1 MNQEKTT
8 LSATLNSWQDA
19 VSADPDGIPNADD
32 ELPLRSELFSAAQ
45 MAAHGKHLAARHRL
59 STRGGPDR
67 LLDRLAD
74 NDDVIAATCAELTAA
89 IKAGRQVTPASE
101 WLLDNF
107 YLIEEHIRTAR
118 RHLPKNYS
126 KELPR
131 LADQDAEGNPRVY
144 QIALEIISHGDGRV
158 DPESLARFV
167 DSYQEIA
174 PLKLGELW
182 AIPIM
187 LRIALIENLRRVAAR
202 VYDNRQQR
210 DRANTW
216 ADQMGETAEKNP
228 SDLILLVA
236 DMARSPQPMSSG
248 FVAELARRLQGQS
261 SALTLALQWVTTR
274 LADDGLTIEQQI
286 QAEIGQQ
293 AADQVSISNSIG
305 SLRFLGTMDWREF
318 VETMS
323 AVEQTLRCDPGDT
336 YGKMDFATRD
346 NYRHV
351 VEQLAK
357 RCDFT
362 EVQVAEQALALAQA
376 NREPARGGLDLRTRH
391 IGYYLVGTGLPALE
405 DKLAVRKAFGSKL
418 RNVGRT
424 APLTAYLG
432 GIAAFTA
439 LFTASVVV
447 HAWHNGLEGGL
458 LVLLGLMAAIG
469 SSQLALA
476 LVNFMATQLAVPHP
490 LPRMDF
496 KEGIPDDARTMV
508 VVPSMLFTNDN
519 VATLCEALEVRYLA
533 NRDPA
538 LRFCLL
544 TDFAD
549 APNETMP
556 EDAELLALARAAIA
570 QLNAKYRDTAGPGPV
585 VVPLPDAD
593 DADDGMADAVA
604 PVAPFLLLH
613 RPRVWSDSEGA
624 WIGVERKRGKLADL
638 NAFLRGGARD
648 KFLVVEGDVHGLQ
661 AIRYVITL
669 DTDTLLPRDSARQF
683 VATMAH
689 PLNHPQLDPAGRRV
703 VEGYG
708 ILQPRVSASLPSET
722 ASRYE
727 RLCGGEPGIDPYT
740 RTVSDVYQDVFYEG
754 SFVGKG
760 IYDVDTFERL
770 LGSRLP
776 DNQVL
781 SHDLLEGCYL
791 RAGLLSDAQLY
802 ETYPSRYSDDVSRR
816 HRWIRGDWQLA
827 GWLRTRVPTQDGKR
841 EPNPLSSLSRW
852 KLFDNLRRSVVA
864 PVLTAL
870 LLLCW
875 ARLPT
880 PWFWSAA
887 VLSVIFLPTF
897 VSALV
902 GLIEKPHDVRW
913 RQHMAGGLSSLKI
926 MFGHAVLQAAFLPY
940 EAWFSFDAIVRT
952 GWRMLVSR
960 RHLLEWRPSSLARS
974 STDMETNWQRMWF
987 SPVLAVG
994 AAVMLSFA
1002 NPGALFAAAP
1012 LLLLWFMAPVI
1023 AWWIS
1028 LPMEPLGAELSDT
1041 DSLFLHTLA
1050 RKTWR
1055 FFEDFVV
1062 AGDNWLPPDNM
1073 QEHPVLVVAHR
1084 TSPTNMGMS
1093 LLANLTAWDFGFAS
1107 LGQVLARTAATFD
1120 TMDRMERHHGHF
1132 YNWYDTVSLAPLLP
1146 MYVSAVDSGNF
1157 AGHLLTLAPGL
1168 SALADQP
1175 IAGPRTLDGIGVTL
1189 QVVADYAGDAT
1200 AADAAAGAAA
1210 ADAGAVSAVAVV
1222 AAIAAM
1228 RSHLAEARRE
1238 AHTLPG
1244 LAHALSVLCFD
1255 ADAILA
1261 AAAEPQ
1267 LRGWAEKLVFQCHDA
1282 RDELFELA
1290 PWMKAVQE
1298 YVVDSSLTRIPTLRE
1313 LAGFTLAASA
1323 SSDLA
1328 PSERARQHTLMQLV
1342 GEGSAE
1348 ARRRLERIADLAAR
1362 ARQFADMD
1370 FSFLYNTTTNLL
1382 AIGYNVS
1389 DRRLDASCYDLLAS
1403 EIRLASFVGI
1413 AQGQFPQ
1420 EHWFALGRQL
1430 CVVGGQQLLLSW
1442 SGSMFEYLMP
1452 LLVMPT
1458 YRDTLLDQTYHAII
1472 KAQIDYSRQRG
1483 VPWGISESGYNTV
1496 DANLNYQYRA
1506 FGVPGTGMKRGLA
1519 DDLVIA
1525 PYATMLGLMV
1535 DPGAACENLNRMAAL
1550 GFMGK
1555 YGFYEAIDYTASRL
1569 PRGQDFAVIRSFM
1582 AHHQGMG
1589 FLALS
1594 YLLHDRPMQR
1604 RFESDPLFQATMLV
1618 LQERVPKAGAF
1629 QSHTAD
1635 LAAMRAPQAPA
1646 SMPMRVIGTASTAQ
1660 PEVQLLSNGR
1670 YHVMVTAAGGSYSRW
1685 KDLAVTRWREDATA
1699 DNWGNFC
1706 YVRDV
1711 DSGAFWSTT
1720 FQPTLAVPA
1729 KYEVIFSEGRAEFR
1743 RHDRG
1748 IDLYTEIVVSPE
1760 DDIELRRTRITNQSQ
1775 VARTI
1780 EFTSYAEVVM
1790 APSAADAAHPAFSKL
1805 FVQTEILRA
1814 ENAILC
1820 TRRPRTKDEQM
1831 PWLLNLMT
1839 VHDGA
1844 HDGLPSD
1851 VSFETSRAD
1860 FIGRANSTVAPRA
1873 LLEPAAL
1880 AGGEGSVLDPI
1891 VAIRYKLTLQPDQVV
1906 TLDVVTGMTDTREAA
1921 LHLIDKY
1928 QDRHL
1933 ADRVF
1938 ELAWT
1943 HSQVV
1948 LRQLN
1953 ATEADAQLYSRLA
1966 SSIIYPNAALR
1977 ADAAILIRNQRGQSG
1992 LWAYAIS
1999 GDLPIVLMQIK
2010 DPENIDLARQ
2020 MVQAHAYWRLK
2031 GLVVDLVIWYEDT
2044 SGYRQALHEQIMGLI
2059 ASSIDAQSIDRP
2071 GGIFVRLL
2079 DQISPEDRVLMQSV
2093 ARAILSDARG
2103 SLADQIKRAM
2113 PLSPKLPMGV
2123 FEPRSE
2129 PYAPV
2134 VLSAST
2140 PAAVAA
2146 NVPALILDNGTGGFS
2161 ADGREYVIRTDGAN
2175 RTPAPWVNVL
2185 ANPSFGSVVSESG
2198 QAYTWSENAHEF
2210 RLTPWDN
2217 DPVSDRGGEAFY
2229 VRDEA
2234 TGKFWSPTALPVRA
2248 NGQYTTR
2255 HGFGYSVFEHAEEAI
2270 HSELTT
2276 FVALD
2281 APIKYSVIK
2290 LRNDSSVPRKLSV
2303 TGYVEWVL
2311 GDLRSKSSMHVI
2323 TELDAQSG
2331 ALFARNAYNT
2341 EFAGRVGFF
2350 QVEAQNK
2357 TYTSD
2362 RHEFVGRNR
2371 NLAHPAAMNRARLSG
2386 KVGAGLDPCAAIQV
2400 VIELQPGQER
2410 QLVFMLGV
2418 GGRRNADAS
2427 GMVQRYKGGEAA
2439 QAAFDMVRDHWDA
2452 TLGAV
2457 RIETPDPSLDVL
2469 ANGWLMYQTIACRMW
2484 ARSGYYQS
2492 GGAFG
2497 FRDQL
2502 QDAMAMIHTQPQIL
2516 REHLLLCA
2524 AHQFVEGDVQH
2535 WWHPPSDRGVRTHCS
2550 DDYLW
2555 LPLATHRYVMG
2566 TGDASVLA
2574 EQAPFLE
2581 GRMLTQEEESYYDM
2595 PGHSRQSADL
2605 YEHCVRAIRRGLRF
2619 GQHGLPLIGTCDW
2632 NDGMDRVGNEGRGES
2647 VWLAWFLY
2655 DVLTKFAEVAE
2666 LHHDPEFAVIC
2677 RDEAKRL
2684 AANVEAKAW
2693 DGKWYRRAYFDDG
2706 TPLGSSTND
2715 ECQIDSISQSWG
2727 VLSGAAD
2734 PARTASAMAAVDAR
2748 LVRRDFGLVQLLD
2761 PPFDKGVLNP
2771 GYIRGYVPGV
2781 RENGGQYTHAAIWTA
2796 MAFAKMGDSEKA
2808 WELLRMIN
2816 PVNHSATPGASAL
2829 YKVEPYV
2836 VAADVYAVSPHI
2848 GRGGWSWYTGSSGWM
2863 YRLIVESLLGLR
2875 LEADTLHIEP
2885 CIPADWA
2892 EFKLQYRY
2900 RDTVYHITVALVEHA
2915 GRPNRIILDGCELQN
2930 GAIPLRDDQQ
2940 PHSVMVQI
2948 PRPVKLEVK

>member
-1 MNQEKTT
+1 LNQEKTILSDT
-8 LSATLNSWQDA
+8 LSSWQTA
-19 VSADPDGIPNADD
+19 IRNNLNGAPVSDD

-45 MAAHGKHLAARHRL
+45 MAGHGKHLAARHEL
-59 STRGGPDR
+59 SKRGGPDR
-67 LLDRLAD
+67 LLARLTENAE
-74 NDDVIAATCAELTAA
+74 VIAGTCAELTAA

-101 WLLDNF
+101 WMLDNF
-107 YLIEEHIRTAR
+107 YLIEEQIRTAR
-118 RHLPKNYS
+118 RHLPKDYS

-131 LADQDAEGNPRVY
+131 LANEEAEGNPRVY

-158 DPESLARFV
+158 DPESLSRFV
-167 DSYQEIA
+167 DAYQDIA

-187 LRIALIENLRRVAAR
+187 LRLALIENLRRVAAR
-202 VYDNRQQR
+202 VYENRMQR

-216 ADQMGETAEKNP
+216 ADQMSETAEKNP

-236 DMARSPQPMSSG
+236 DMARSRQSMNSG

-274 LADDGLTIEQQI
+274 LADVGLTIEQQI
-286 QAEIGQQ
+286 QAEIQQQ
-293 AADQVSISNSIG
+293 AADQVTISNSIG
-305 SLRFLGTMDWREF
+305 SLRFLATMDWREF

-323 AVEQTLRCDPGDT
+323 AVEQVLRNDPADT

-346 NYRHV
+346 NYRHII
-351 VEQLAK
+351 EQLA
-357 RCDFT
+357 RRSDYT

-376 NREPARGGLDLRTRH
+376 NREPARGGLDMRTRH
-391 IGYYLVGTGLPALE
+391 IGYYLVGSGLPALE
-405 DKLAVRKAFGSKL
+405 KQVAVRYPAGSWL
-418 RNVGRT
+418 RKIGRA
-424 APLTAYLG
+424 APLASYLG
-432 GIAAFTA
+432 AIAAFTA
-439 LFTASVVV
+439 LFTASVVL
-447 HAWHNGLEGGL
+447 HAWQGGLEGAL
-458 LVLLGLMAAIG
+458 LVLLGVMAAIG
-469 SSQLALA
+469 ASQLALA
-476 LVNFMATQLAVPHP
+476 LVNFMATQLTTPHP

-508 VVPSMLFTNDN
+508 VVPSMLFTRDN
-519 VATLCEALEVRYLA
+519 VASLCEALEVRYLA

-549 APNETMP
+549 APSETMP
-556 EDAELLALARAAIA
+556 EDADLLALACAAIR
-570 QLNAKYRDTAGPGPV
+570 QLNDKYHDPAGPGPV
-585 VVPLPDAD
+585 GAPMLDGEPDIE
-593 DADDGMADAVA
+593 A
-604 PVAPFLLLH
+604 PVEPFLLLH
-613 RPRVWSDSEGA
+613 RPRVWSAGEHA
-624 WIGVERKRGKLADL
+624 WIGHERKRGKLADL

-648 KFLVVEGDVHGLQ
+648 KFSVVEGRLEGLMN
-661 AIRYVITL
+661 IRYVITL
-669 DTDTLLPRDSARQF
+669 DTDTQLPRDAARQF

-689 PLNHPQLDPAGRRV
+689 PLNQPQLDAAGRRV
-703 VEGYG
+703 IEGYG
-708 ILQPRVSASLPSET
+708 ILQPRVSASLPSEN

-770 LGSRLP
+770 LGERLP

-827 GWLRTRVPTQDGKR
+827 GWLRPRVPAAGGKR
-841 EPNPLSSLSRW
+841 EANPLSALSLW

-875 ARLPT
+875 ARLPS

-887 VLSVIFLPTF
+887 ILSVIFLPTF

-902 GLIEKPHDVRW
+902 GLIEKPHDMGW
-913 RQHMAGGLSSLKI
+913 RQHMASGLPSLKI

-940 EAWFSFDAIVRT
+940 EAWFSLDAIVRT
-952 GWRMLVSR
+952 GWRMLVTR
-960 RHLLEWRPSSLARS
+960 RDLLEWRPSSLARS
-974 STDMETNWQRMWF
+974 STDMETNWRRMWF
-987 SPVLAVG
+987 SPTLAVG
-994 AAVMLSFA
+994 AALMLSYV

-1012 LLLLWFMAPVI
+1012 VLLLWFMAPLI

-1028 LPMEPLGAELSDT
+1028 LPMAREGAELSDT
-1041 DSLFLHTLA
+1041 QSLFLHSLA
-1050 RKTWR
+1050 RKTWA
-1055 FFEDFVV
+1055 FFEDFVG
-1062 AGDNWLPPDNM
+1062 ARDNWLPPDNM
-1073 QEHPVLVVAHR
+1073 QEHPVAVVAHR

-1107 LGQVLARTAATFD
+1107 LGQVLARTGATFA

-1132 YNWYDTVSLAPLLP
+1132 YNWYDTISLVPLQP
-1146 MYVSAVDSGNF
+1146 MYVSSVDSGNL

-1168 SALADQP
+1168 SALADRP
-1175 IAGPRTLDGIGVTL
+1175 IASLRTLEGIGVTL
-1189 QVVADYAGDAT
+1189 QVVAEHAVDVAPAVGDA
-1200 AADAAAGAAA
+1200 
-1210 ADAGAVSAVAVV
+1210 
-1222 AAIAAM
+1222 IKAM
-1228 RSHLAEARRE
+1228 RHALAEGLRE

-1244 LAHALSVLCFD
+1244 LAHALGALRAG
-1255 ADAILA
+1255 ADAVLA
-1261 AAAEPQ
+1261 ALGPAAEPQ
-1267 LRGWAEKLVFQCHDA
+1267 LLGWADKLAAHSRAA
-1282 RDELFELA
+1282 RDELLELA
-1290 PWMKAVQE
+1290 PWMKAAQQ
-1298 YVVDSSLTRIPTLRE
+1298 YVVDASLTRIPTLRE
-1313 LAGFTLAASA
+1313 LAGFGLTASPGSA
-1323 SSDLA
+1323 LA
-1328 PSERARQHTLMQLV
+1328 PDERSRQHALAQLV
-1342 GEGSAE
+1342 GEGA
-1348 ARRRLERIADLAAR
+1348 AAAQRKLGQIADLAAR

-1370 FSFLYNTTTNLL
+1370 FSFLYNGTTNLL

-1403 EIRLASFVGI
+1403 EVRLASFVGI

-1430 CVVGGQQLLLSW
+1430 CVVGGEQLLLSW

-1458 YRDTLLDQTYHAII
+1458 YQNTLLDQTYRAII

-1535 DPGAACENLNRMAAL
+1535 DAGAACDNLQRMHGM

-1555 YGFYEAIDYTASRL
+1555 YGFYEAIDYTAARL
-1569 PRGQDFAVIRSFM
+1569 PRGQDFSVVRSFM

-1589 FLALS
+1589 FLSLS

-1629 QSHTAD
+1629 HSHTAD
-1635 LAAMRAPQAPA
+1635 MAAMRAPVSETA
-1646 SMPMRVIGTASTAQ
+1646 MPMRIISTASSAQ

-1670 YHVMVTAAGGSYSRW
+1670 YHVMITSAGGSYSRW

-1720 FQPTLAVPA
+1720 FQPTLVEPK

-1743 RHDRG
+1743 RSDRG
-1748 IDLYTEIVVSPE
+1748 LDLYTEIVVSPE
-1760 DDIELRRTRITNQSQ
+1760 DDIEMRRTRITNKSS

-1790 APSAADAAHPAFSKL
+1790 APAAADAAHPAFSKL
-1805 FVQTEILRA
+1805 FVQTEILRN

-1820 TRRPRTKDEQM
+1820 NRRPRAKDEHT

-1839 VHDGA
+1839 VHDGVLLDA
-1844 HDGLPSD
+1844 
-1851 VSFETSRAD
+1851 SFETSRAD

-1873 LLEPAAL
+1873 LLEAEPL
-1880 AGGEGSVLDPI
+1880 HGGEGSVLDPI
-1891 VAIRYKLTLQPDQVV
+1891 VAIRYRLTLEPDQVV
-1906 TLDVVTGMTDTREAA
+1906 VLDVVTGMTETREAA

-1953 ATEADAQLYSRLA
+1953 ATESDAQLYGRLA

-1977 ADAAILIRNQRGQSG
+1977 ADAAILIRNHRGQSG

-2010 DPENIDLARQ
+2010 DPSNIELARQ

-2031 GLVVDLVIWYEDT
+2031 GLVVDLIIWYEDT

-2059 ASSIDAQSIDRP
+2059 ASGIDAQAIDRP

-2093 ARAILSDARG
+2093 ARAIVSDARG
-2103 SLADQIKRAM
+2103 SLADQIKRAA
-2113 PLSPKLPMGV
+2113 PLLPKLPLGV
-2123 FEPRSE
+2123 FEPRAE
-2129 PYAPV
+2129 PYTLIGAAAA
-2134 VLSAST
+2134 SA
-2140 PAAVAA
+2140 
-2146 NVPALILDNGTGGFS
+2146 PALILDNGIGGFT
-2161 ADGREYVIRTDGAN
+2161 ADGREYVIRTDAGS

-2210 RLTPWDN
+2210 RLTPWHN
-2217 DPVSDRGGEAFY
+2217 DPVSDAGGEAFY
-2229 VRDEA
+2229 IRDET
-2234 TGKFWSPTALPVRA
+2234 TGRFWSPTALPVHT
-2248 NGQYTTR
+2248 NGAYTTR
-2255 HGFGYSVFEHAEEAI
+2255 HGFGYSVFEHVEEAI
-2270 HSELTT
+2270 RSELTT

-2290 LRNDSSVPRKLSV
+2290 LRNDSSIPRKLSV

-2311 GDLRSKSSMHVI
+2311 GDLRSKSSMHVV
-2323 TELDAQSG
+2323 TEHDPLSG

-2357 TYTSD
+2357 TVTAD
-2362 RHEFVGRNR
+2362 RNEFVGRNR
-2371 NLAHPAAMNRARLSG
+2371 NLANPAAMSRARLSG
-2386 KVGAGLDPCAAIQV
+2386 KIGAGLDPCAAIQV
-2400 VIELQPGQER
+2400 VIELQPGQQRE
-2410 QLVFMLGV
+2410 LVFMLGV

-2427 GMVQRYKGGEAA
+2427 GMVQRYNGSTAA
-2439 QAAFDMVRDHWDA
+2439 AAAFDMVRQHWDA

-2457 RIETPDPSLDVL
+2457 RIETPDPTLDVI

-2555 LPLATHRYVMG
+2555 LPLATHRYVIG
-2566 TGDASVLA
+2566 TGDTSVLN
-2574 EQAPFLE
+2574 EPAPFLE

-2595 PGHSRQSADL
+2595 PGHSHQNADL
-2605 YEHCVRAIRRGLRF
+2605 YEHCVRAIKRGLRF
-2619 GQHGLPLIGTCDW
+2619 GVHGLPLIGTCDW
-2632 NDGMDRVGNEGRGES
+2632 NDGMDRVGNEGKGES
-2647 VWLAWFLY
+2647 VWLAWFLF
-2655 DVLTKFAEVAE
+2655 DVLTKFAEVAV
-2666 LHHDPEFAVIC
+2666 LHDDHAFADSC
-2677 RDEAKRL
+2677 RNEAKRL
-2684 AANVEAKAW
+2684 AHNVEANAW

-2734 PARTASAMAAVDAR
+2734 PVRTASAMHEVDQR

-2796 MAFAKMGDSEKA
+2796 MAFARMGDSEKA

-2816 PVNHSATPGASAL
+2816 PVHHSASPEGSAL

-2863 YRLIVESLLGLR
+2863 YRLIVESLLGLG
-2875 LEADTLHIEP
+2875 LAGNQLTIAPHL
-2885 CIPADWA
+2885 PAEWNS
-2892 EFKLQYRY
+2892 FKLHYRY
-2900 RDTVYHITVALVEHA
+2900 RSASYAITVTVGETAALT
-2915 GRPNRIILDGCELQN
+2915 L
-2930 GAIPLRDDQQ
+2930 DDQALGGNTITLVDDGRA
-2940 PHSVMVQI
+2940 HVVALRVT
-2948 PRPVKLEVK
+2948 RPLLVALAD

>member
-1 MNQEKTT
+1 LNQENTILSDT
-8 LSATLNSWQDA
+8 LYSWQ
-19 VSADPDGIPNADD
+19 NAIRNNLEGSPIQED

-45 MAAHGKHLAARHRL
+45 MAAHGKHLAARHQL
-59 STRGGPDR
+59 SKRGGPDR
-67 LLDRLAD
+67 LLARLAE
-74 NDDVIAATCAELTAA
+74 NADVISGTCAELTAA
-89 IKAGRQVTPASE
+89 IKAGRQITPASE

-107 YLIEEHIRTAR
+107 YLIEEQIRTAR
-118 RHLPKNYS
+118 RHLPKDYS

-131 LADQDAEGNPRVY
+131 LANEGAEGNPRVY

-158 DPESLARFV
+158 DPESLSLCV
-167 DSYQEIA
+167 DAYQEVA

-202 VYDNRQQR
+202 VYENRTQR
-210 DRANTW
+210 DRANNW
-216 ADQMGETAEKNP
+216 ADQMSETAEKNP

-236 DMARSPQPMSSG
+236 DMARSRQPMSSG

-274 LADDGLTIEQQI
+274 LADVGLTIEQQI
-286 QAEIGQQ
+286 QAEIQQQ
-293 AADQVSISNSIG
+293 AADQVTISNSIG

-323 AVEQTLRCDPGDT
+323 AVEQTLRSDPADT

-346 NYRHV
+346 NYRHII
-351 VEQLAK
+351 EQLAK
-357 RCDFT
+357 RCGYT
-362 EVQVAEQALALAQA
+362 EVQVAEHALALAQA
-376 NREPARGGLDLRTRH
+376 NREPAKGGLDLRTRH
-391 IGYYLVGTGLPALE
+391 IGYYLVGSGLPALE
-405 DKLAVRKAFGSKL
+405 QRLAVRYPAGAAL
-418 RNVGRT
+418 RSMARG
-424 APLTAYLG
+424 APLATYLG
-432 GIAAFTA
+432 AIVLFTA
-439 LFTASVVV
+439 LFTGSVVL
-447 HAWHNGLEGGL
+447 HAWQGGLEGLL
-458 LVLLGLMAAIG
+458 LVLLGVLAAIG
-469 SSQLALA
+469 SSQLSLA
-476 LVNFMATQLAVPHP
+476 LVNFMATQLTRPHP

-496 KEGIPDDARTMV
+496 KEGIPVDARSMV
-508 VVPSMLFTNDN
+508 VVPSLLYSPDN
-519 VATLCEALEVRYLA
+519 VVSLCEALEVRYLA
-533 NRDPA
+533 NRDPG

-549 APNETMP
+549 APSAVMP
-556 EDAELLALARAAIA
+556 EDAELVALARASIL
-570 QLNAKYRDTAGPGPV
+570 QLNAKYRAEPAAGPLG
-585 VVPLPDAD
+585 VPML
-593 DADDGMADAVA
+593 DGESGANA
-604 PVAPFLLLH
+604 PVEPFLLLH
-613 RPRVWSDSEGA
+613 RPRLWSESERA
-624 WIGVERKRGKLADL
+624 WIGVERKRGKLSDL
-638 NAFLRGGARD
+638 NAFLRGSARD
-648 KFLVVEGDVHGLQ
+648 KFSVVVGDTRGLQ
-661 AIRYVITL
+661 DIRYVITL
-669 DTDTLLPRDSARQF
+669 DTDTQLPRDSARQF
-683 VATMAH
+683 IATMAH
-689 PLNHPQLDPAGRRV
+689 PLNQPQLDPAGRRV

-708 ILQPRVSASLPSET
+708 ILQPRVTAALPSEN

-727 RLCGGEPGIDPYT
+727 HLCGGEPGIDPYT
-740 RTVSDVYQDVFYEG
+740 RTVSDVYQDVFFEG
-754 SFVGKG
+754 SFIGKG

-770 LGSRLP
+770 LGNRLP
-776 DNQVL
+776 DNQIL

-802 ETYPSRYSDDVSRR
+802 ETYPARYSDDVSRR

-827 GWLRTRVPTQDGKR
+827 GWLLPSVPAGGGKR
-841 EPNPLSSLSRW
+841 EPNPLSALSRW

-875 ARLPT
+875 ALLPS
-880 PWFWSAA
+880 PWFWNAA
-887 VLSVIFLPTF
+887 VLAVIFMPTF
-897 VSALV
+897 VSALFS
-902 GLIEKPHDVRW
+902 LIEKPHDMRW
-913 RQHMAGGLSSLKI
+913 RQHLAGGFNSLKV
-926 MFGHAVLQAAFLPY
+926 MFGHAALQMVFLPY
-940 EAWFSFDAIVRT
+940 EAWFSLGAIVRT

-960 RHLLEWRPSSLARS
+960 RNLLEWRPSSLARS
-974 STDMETNWQRMWF
+974 SANMETNWRRMWF
-987 SPVLAVG
+987 SPALAVG
-994 AAVMLSFA
+994 AALMLSFV

-1012 LLLLWFMAPVI
+1012 LLLLWFMAPVV

-1028 LPMEPLGAELSDT
+1028 LPVARAVAQLNAAQT
-1041 DSLFLHTLA
+1041 IFLQTLA
-1050 RKTWR
+1050 RKTWS
-1055 FFEDFVV
+1055 FFEDFVG
-1062 AGDNWLPPDNM
+1062 AEDNWLPPDNM
-1073 QEHPVLVVAHR
+1073 QEHPAWIVAHR

-1093 LLANLTAWDFGFAS
+1093 LLANLSAWDFGFVT
-1107 LGQVLARTAATFD
+1107 LDQVLARTGATFA
-1120 TMDRMERHHGHF
+1120 TMERMERYHGHF
-1132 YNWYDTVSLAPLLP
+1132 YNWYDTTTLIPLQP
-1146 MYVSAVDSGNF
+1146 MYVSSVDSGNL

-1168 SALADQP
+1168 AALADQP
-1175 IAGPRTLDGIGVTL
+1175 IASAQTLYGISITL
-1189 QVVADYAGDAT
+1189 EVLSECAGDT
-1200 AADAAAGAAA
+1200 GGD
-1210 ADAGAVSAVAVV
+1210 VQE
-1222 AAIAAM
+1222 AIAAM
-1228 RSHLAEARRE
+1228 QNLLAERMRE
-1238 AHTLPG
+1238 ARTLPG
-1244 LAHALSVLCFD
+1244 LTDALAQLCKAGD
-1255 ADAILA
+1255 ALLA
-1261 AAAEPQ
+1261 AMAPAGEPHLQ
-1267 LRGWAEKLVFQCHDA
+1267 DWAEKLAEQCHSA
-1282 RDELFELA
+1282 HGELLELA
-1290 PWMKAVQE
+1290 PWMKAAQE

-1313 LAGFTLAASA
+1313 LAGFGLTGSP

-1328 PSERARQHTLMQLV
+1328 PSERARQHALTLLV
-1342 GEGSAE
+1342 AEGSA
-1348 ARRRLERIADLAAR
+1348 AAQRRLDQIADLAAQ

-1370 FSFLYNTTTNLL
+1370 FSFLYNCTTNLL

-1389 DRRLDASCYDLLAS
+1389 ERRLDVSCYDLLAS
-1403 EIRLASFVGI
+1403 EVRLCSFVGI

-1430 CVVGGQQLLLSW
+1430 CIVGGEQLLLSW

-1458 YRDTLLDQTYHAII
+1458 YQDTLLDQTYRAII
-1472 KAQIDYSRQRG
+1472 SAQIDYSRQRG
-1483 VPWGISESGYNTV
+1483 VPWGISESGYNAV

-1519 DDLVIA
+1519 DDLVVA

-1535 DPGAACENLNRMAAL
+1535 DAEASCENLQRMHAM

-1555 YGFYEAIDYTASRL
+1555 YGFYEAIDYTVSRL

-1589 FLALS
+1589 FLSLS
-1594 YLLHDRPMQR
+1594 YLLHNRPMQR

-1629 QSHTAD
+1629 HSHTAD
-1635 LAAMRAPQAPA
+1635 LAAMRAPATEV
-1646 SMPMRVIGTASTAQ
+1646 SMPMRIIAQASTAQ

-1670 YHVMVTAAGGSYSRW
+1670 YHVMITSAGGSYSRW
-1685 KDLAVTRWREDATA
+1685 RDLSVTRWREDATA

-1711 DSGAFWSTT
+1711 DSGQFWSTT
-1720 FQPTLAVPA
+1720 FQPTLVEAK

-1743 RHDRG
+1743 RHDKG
-1748 IDLYTEIVVSPE
+1748 LDLYTEIVVSPE
-1760 DDIELRRTRITNQSQ
+1760 DDIELRRTRITNKSS
-1775 VARTI
+1775 VRRTI

-1790 APSAADAAHPAFSKL
+1790 APAAADAAHPAFSKL
-1805 FVQTEILRA
+1805 FVQTEILRN

-1820 TRRPRTKDEQM
+1820 TRRPRTKDEHM

-1839 VHDGA
+1839 VHDGVLLDA
-1844 HDGLPSD
+1844 
-1851 VSFETSRAD
+1851 SFETSRSE

-1873 LLEPAAL
+1873 LLEPEPL
-1880 AGGEGSVLDPI
+1880 HGGEGSVLDPI
-1891 VAIRYKLTLQPDQVV
+1891 VAIRYKVTLEPDQVI
-1906 TLDVVTGMTDTREAA
+1906 TLDVVTGMTETREAA

-1953 ATEADAQLYSRLA
+1953 ASESDAQLYSRLA

-1977 ADAAILIRNQRGQSG
+1977 ADASILIRNHRGQSG

-2010 DPENIDLARQ
+2010 DPANIDLARQ

-2031 GLVVDLVIWYEDT
+2031 GLVVDLVIWYEDQ
-2044 SGYRQALHEQIMGLI
+2044 SGYRQALHDQIMGLI
-2059 ASSIDAQSIDRP
+2059 ASGIDAQAIDRP

-2079 DQISPEDRVLMQSV
+2079 DQISTEDRVLMQSV
-2093 ARAILSDARG
+2093 ARAILTDTRG
-2103 SLADQIKRAM
+2103 SLADQIKRAA
-2113 PLSPKLPMGV
+2113 PVVPKLPLGV
-2123 FEPRSE
+2123 FEARAE
-2129 PYAPV
+2129 PYQLLAGA
-2134 VLSAST
+2134 LA
-2140 PAAVAA
+2140 PAAR
-2146 NVPALILDNGTGGFS
+2146 ALILDNGIGGFT
-2161 ADGREYVIRTDGAN
+2161 ADGREYVIRTDGAT

-2198 QAYTWSENAHEF
+2198 QAYTWGENAHEF

-2217 DPVSDRGGEAFY
+2217 DPVSDSGGEAFY
-2229 VRDEA
+2229 IRDEQ
-2234 TGKFWSPTALPVRA
+2234 TGKFWSPTALPIRA
-2248 NGQYTTR
+2248 RGDYVTR
-2255 HGFGYSVFEHAEEAI
+2255 HGFGYSVFEHFEEAI
-2270 HSELTT
+2270 HSELCT

-2290 LRNDSSVPRKLSV
+2290 LRNDSTVPRKLSV

-2311 GDLRSKSSMHVI
+2311 GDLRSKSSMHVV
-2323 TELDAQSG
+2323 TEPDPLSG
-2331 ALFARNAYNT
+2331 ALFARNSYNT
-2341 EFAGRVGFF
+2341 EFTGRVGFF

-2357 TYTSD
+2357 TMTAD
-2362 RHEFVGRNR
+2362 RNEFIGRNR
-2371 NLAHPAAMNRARLSG
+2371 NLASPAAMYRARLSG

-2400 VIELQPGQER
+2400 MIELQPGQER
-2410 QLVFMLGV
+2410 ELVFMLGV

-2427 GMVQRYKGGEAA
+2427 GMVQRYTGSAA
-2439 QAAFDMVRDHWDA
+2439 AAAALDMVRDHWDS

-2457 RIETPDPSLDVL
+2457 RIETPEPMLDVI

-2555 LPLATHRYVMG
+2555 LPLATHRYVIG
-2566 TGDASVLA
+2566 TGDRSVLT
-2574 EQAPFLE
+2574 EPAPFLE
-2581 GRMLTQEEESYYDM
+2581 GRMLAPEEESYYDM
-2595 PGHSRQSADL
+2595 PGHSHQNADL
-2605 YEHCVRAIRRGLRF
+2605 YEHCVRAIKRGLRF
-2619 GQHGLPLIGTCDW
+2619 GEHGLPLIGTCDW
-2632 NDGMDRVGNEGRGES
+2632 NDGMDRVGNEGKGES

-2655 DVLTKFAEVAE
+2655 DVLTKFAEVAV
-2666 LHHDPEFAVIC
+2666 LHDDHAFADSC
-2677 RDEAKRL
+2677 RSEAKQL
-2684 AANVEAKAW
+2684 ARNVEAHAW

-2706 TPLGSSTND
+2706 TPLGSSSND

-2734 PARTASAMAAVDAR
+2734 PQRTVSAMQAVDQR
-2748 LVRRDFGLVQLLD
+2748 LVRRDYGLVQLLD

-2796 MAFAKMGDSEKA
+2796 MAFAKMGDGEKA

-2816 PVNHSATPGASAL
+2816 PVKHGTTPEGCAL

-2863 YRLIVESLLGLR
+2863 YRLIVESLLGLG
-2875 LEADTLHIEP
+2875 LAGDQLTIAPVL
-2885 CIPADWA
+2885 PADWDS
-2892 EFKLQYRY
+2892 FKLHYRY
-2900 RDTVYHITVALVEHA
+2900 RTANYAITVTAGATAALT
-2915 GRPNRIILDGCELQN
+2915 LDGRALDGN
-2930 GAIPLRDDQQ
+2930 VITLVDDGRD
-2940 PHSVMVQI
+2940 HV
-2948 PRPVKLEVK
+2948 VKLQVVRQRDVL

>member
-1 MNQEKTT
+1 MNQEKIILSET
-8 LSATLNSWQDA
+8 LYPWQNALRNSGDG
-19 VSADPDGIPNADD
+19 SRGADE

-45 MAAHGKHLAARHRL
+45 MATHGKHLAARHQL
-59 STRGGPDR
+59 SKRGGPDR
-67 LLDRLAD
+67 LLARLTENAQ
-74 NDDVIAATCAELTAA
+74 VIAGTCAELTAA
-89 IKAGRQVTPASE
+89 IKAGRQITPASE

-107 YLIEEHIRTAR
+107 YLIEEQIRTAR
-118 RHLPKNYS
+118 RHLPKDYS

-131 LADQDAEGNPRVY
+131 LANEEADGNPRVY
-144 QIALEIISHGDGRV
+144 QIALEIIAHGDGRV
-158 DPESLARFV
+158 DPESLSRFV
-167 DSYQEIA
+167 DAYQDVA

-202 VYDNRQQR
+202 IYDNRTQR
-210 DRANTW
+210 DRANHW
-216 ADQMGETAEKNP
+216 ADQMSETAEKNP

-236 DMARSPQPMSSG
+236 DMARSGQPMTSG

-274 LADDGLTIEQQI
+274 LADMGLTIEQQI

-305 SLRFLGTMDWREF
+305 SLRFLGSMDWREF

-323 AVEQTLRCDPGDT
+323 TVEQTLRSDPADT

-346 NYRHV
+346 NYRHI
-351 VEQLAK
+351 VEQLA
-357 RCDFT
+357 RRSRHT
-362 EVQVAEQALALAQA
+362 EVQVAEQALALAQE
-376 NREPARGGLDLRTRH
+376 NRVPAEGGLDMRTRH
-391 IGYYLVGTGLPALE
+391 IGYYLVGAGLPVLE
-405 DKLAVRKAFGSKL
+405 QKLAVRYPRGSVVAKI
-418 RNVGRT
+418 GRA
-424 APLTAYLG
+424 APLSAYLG
-432 GIAAFTA
+432 AIAVFTA
-439 LFTASVVV
+439 LFTASVTL
-447 HAWHNGLEGGL
+447 HAWQGGLEGAL
-458 LVLLGLMAAIG
+458 LVLLAVLALIG

-476 LVNFMATQLAVPHP
+476 LVNFMATQLTQPHP

-496 KEGIPDDARTMV
+496 KEGIPDDARTLV
-508 VVPSMLFTNDN
+508 VVPTLLYSLDN
-519 VATLCEALEVRYLA
+519 VAALCEALEVRYLA

-549 APNETMP
+549 APAQVMP
-556 EDAELLALARAAIA
+556 DDAELVAQARAAINA
-570 QLNAKYRDTAGPGPV
+570 LNAKYHDPKGPGPV
-585 VVPLPDAD
+585 VAPLLDGVAD
-593 DADDGMADAVA
+593 IDMQ
-604 PVAPFLLLH
+604 PEPFLLLH
-613 RPRVWSDSEGA
+613 RPRVWSEGEQA
-624 WIGVERKRGKLADL
+624 WIGHERKRGKLADL

-648 KFLVVEGDVHGLQ
+648 KFSEVAGDTNGLMN
-661 AIRYVITL
+661 IRYVITL
-669 DTDTLLPRDSARQF
+669 DTDTQLPRDAAREF

-689 PLNHPQLDPAGRRV
+689 PLNQPKLDAAGRRV

-708 ILQPRVSASLPSET
+708 ILQPRVAASLPAEN

-727 RLCGGEPGIDPYT
+727 RLCGGEAGIDPYT
-740 RTVSDVYQDVFYEG
+740 RTVSDVYQDVFFEG
-754 SFVGKG
+754 SFIGKG

-770 LGSRLP
+770 LAHRLP
-776 DNQVL
+776 DNQIL

-802 ETYPSRYSDDVSRR
+802 ESYPPRYSDDVSRR

-827 GWLRTRVPTQDGKR
+827 GWLLPRVPGFNGKR
-841 EPNPLSSLSRW
+841 EPNALSALSRW
-852 KLFDNLRRSVVA
+852 KLFDNLRRSLVA

-875 ARLPT
+875 ALLPS

-897 VSALV
+897 VNALF
-902 GLIEKPHDVRW
+902 GLIEKPHDMGW
-913 RQHMAGGLSSLKI
+913 SQHMASGLSSLRI
-926 MFGHAVLQAAFLPY
+926 MFAHAVLQTAFLPY
-940 EAWFSFDAIVRT
+940 EAWFSLDAIVRT
-952 GWRMLVSR
+952 GWRMLATR
-960 RHLLEWRPSSLARS
+960 RRLLEWRPSNLARS
-974 STDMETNWQRMWF
+974 STDIETNWKRMWF
-987 SPVLAVG
+987 SPALAVG
-994 AAVMLSFA
+994 AALLLSFH

-1012 LLLLWFMAPVI
+1012 VLLLWFMAPVI

-1028 LPMEPLGAELSDT
+1028 LPTERDEAELSAQQ
-1041 DSLFLHTLA
+1041 SLFLHTLA
-1050 RKTWR
+1050 RKTWG
-1055 FFEDFVV
+1055 FFEDFV
-1062 AGDNWLPPDNM
+1062 GPEDNHLPPDNM
-1073 QEHPVLVVAHR
+1073 QEHPAWVVAHR

-1093 LLANLTAWDFGFAS
+1093 LLANLTARDFGFATQ
-1107 LGQVLARTAATFD
+1107 GQVLARTGATFAA
-1120 TMDRMERHHGHF
+1120 MAKMERYRGHF
-1132 YNWYDTVSLAPLLP
+1132 YNWYDTQTLAPLQP
-1146 MYVSAVDSGNF
+1146 MYVSAVDSGNL

-1168 SALADQP
+1168 SALADEP
-1175 IAGPRTLDGIGVTL
+1175 IAGEQALYGISITLE
-1189 QVVADYAGDAT
+1189 VVAEYAGEAAGDASGEVR
-1200 AADAAAGAAA
+1200 D
-1210 ADAGAVSAVAVV
+1210 
-1222 AAIAAM
+1222 AIAAM
-1228 RSHLAEARRE
+1228 RNLLAERMRE
-1238 AHTLPG
+1238 ARTLPG
-1244 LAHALSVLCFD
+1244 LADALAQLSKA
-1255 ADAILA
+1255 ADALLA
-1261 AAAEPQ
+1261 ATAPSSEPHLQPWAAK
-1267 LRGWAEKLVFQCHDA
+1267 LAEQCRSFHA
-1282 RDELFELA
+1282 ELLELA
-1290 PWMKAVQE
+1290 PWMKAAQE

-1313 LAGFTLAASA
+1313 LAAFALTGSPG
-1323 SSDLA
+1323 SDLA
-1328 PSERARQHTLMQLV
+1328 PAERARQHTLTQLV
-1342 GEGSAE
+1342 AEGA
-1348 ARRRLERIADLAAR
+1348 AAAQRRLAQIDELAGQAR
-1362 ARQFADMD
+1362 NYADMD
-1370 FSFLYNTTTNLL
+1370 FGFLYNRTTNLL
-1382 AIGYNVS
+1382 AIGYSVTE
-1389 DRRLDASCYDLLAS
+1389 RRLDTSYYDLLAS
-1403 EIRLASFVGI
+1403 EVRLASFVGI

-1430 CVVGGQQLLLSW
+1430 CIVGGEQLLLSW

-1458 YRDTLLDQTYHAII
+1458 YRNTLLDQTYRAII
-1472 KAQIDYSRQRG
+1472 NAQIDYSRQRG

-1506 FGVPGTGMKRGLA
+1506 FGVPGTGLKRGLA

-1535 DPGAACENLNRMAAL
+1535 DAEAACANLELMARL

-1555 YGFYEAIDYTASRL
+1555 YGFYEAVDYTTSRL
-1569 PRGQDFAVIRSFM
+1569 PRGQEFAVVRSFM

-1589 FLALS
+1589 LLSLS

-1618 LQERVPKAGAF
+1618 LQERVPKVSALHG
-1629 QSHTAD
+1629 QTAD
-1635 LAAMRAPQAPA
+1635 LAAMRAPVSEV
-1646 SMPMRVIGTASTAQ
+1646 SMPMRIITSPSTAQ

-1670 YHVMVTAAGGSYSRW
+1670 YHVMITAAGGSYSRW

-1711 DSGAFWSTT
+1711 DSGQFWSTT
-1720 FQPTLAVPA
+1720 FQPTLVEPK

-1743 RHDRG
+1743 RQDRG

-1760 DDIELRRTRITNQSQ
+1760 DDIEMRRTRITNKSA
-1775 VARTI
+1775 VTRTI

-1790 APSAADAAHPAFSKL
+1790 APAAADAAHPAFSKL
-1805 FVQTEILRA
+1805 FVQTEILRN

-1820 TRRPRTKDEQM
+1820 TRRPRAKDEHS

-1839 VHDGA
+1839 VHDGVLLDA
-1844 HDGLPSD
+1844 
-1851 VSFETSRAD
+1851 SFETSRAD

-1873 LLEPAAL
+1873 LLEPQPL
-1880 AGGEGSVLDPI
+1880 GGGEGSVLDPV
-1891 VAIRYKLTLQPDQVV
+1891 VAIRYKLTLEPDQVV
-1906 TLDVVTGMTDTREAA
+1906 VLDVVTGMTDTREAA

-1953 ATEADAQLYSRLA
+1953 ATESDAQLYSRLA
-1966 SSIIYPNAALR
+1966 SSVIYPNAGLR
-1977 ADAAILIRNQRGQSG
+1977 AEASTLIRNHRGQSG

-1999 GDLPIVLMQIK
+1999 GDLPIVLMQIA
-2010 DPENIDLARQ
+2010 DPDNIDLARQ

-2059 ASSIDAQSIDRP
+2059 ASGIDAQAIDRP

-2079 DQISPEDRVLMQSV
+2079 DQIAPEDRVLMQSV
-2093 ARAILSDARG
+2093 ARAILNDARG
-2103 SLADQIKRAM
+2103 SLADQIKRAA
-2113 PLSPKLPMGV
+2113 PVLPKLPLAL
-2123 FEPRSE
+2123 FEARPE
-2129 PYAPV
+2129 PYELLDDPAEG
-2134 VLSAST
+2134 
-2140 PAAVAA
+2140 PAA
-2146 NVPALILDNGTGGFS
+2146 PQLILDNGIGGFS
-2161 ADGREYVIRTDGAN
+2161 AGGREYVIRTSGGS

-2198 QAYTWSENAHEF
+2198 QAYTWAENAHEF

-2229 VRDEA
+2229 IRDEQ
-2234 TGKFWSPTALPVRA
+2234 TGRFWSPTALPVPSS
-2248 NGQYTTR
+2248 GEYLTR
-2255 HGFGYSVFEHAEEAI
+2255 HGFGYSVFEHDEEAI

-2281 APIKYSVIK
+2281 APIKYSVVK
-2290 LRNDSSVPRKLSV
+2290 LRNDSTIPRKLSV

-2311 GDLRSKSSMHVI
+2311 GDLRSKSSMHVV
-2323 TELDAQSG
+2323 TEFDAVSG

-2341 EFAGRVGFF
+2341 EFNGRVGFF

-2357 TYTSD
+2357 TMTAD
-2362 RHEFVGRNR
+2362 RNEFIGRNR
-2371 NLAHPAAMNRARLSG
+2371 NLGNPAAMARARLSG

-2400 VIELQPGQER
+2400 AIELQPGQER
-2410 QLVFMLGV
+2410 ELVFMLGV
-2418 GGRRNADAS
+2418 GGRRNADAA
-2427 GMVQRYKGGEAA
+2427 GMVQRYNGSEAA
-2439 QAAFDMVRDHWDA
+2439 AAALDMVRDHWDR

-2457 RIETPDPSLDVL
+2457 RIETPEPMLDVI

-2555 LPLATHRYVMG
+2555 LPLATHRYVVG
-2566 TGDASVLA
+2566 TGDTSVLS
-2574 EQAPFLE
+2574 EPAPFLE
-2581 GRMLTQEEESYYDM
+2581 GRLLAPEEESYYDM
-2595 PGHSRQSADL
+2595 PGHSHQSADL

-2619 GQHGLPLIGTCDW
+2619 GEHGLPLIGTCDW

-2655 DVLTKFAEVAE
+2655 DVLTKFIEVALLHNDPAFADTCRNSARE
-2666 LHHDPEFAVIC
+2666 LA
-2677 RDEAKRL
+2677 R
-2684 AANVEAKAW
+2684 NVEAHAW
-2693 DGKWYRRAYFDDG
+2693 DGRWYRRAYFDDG
-2706 TPLGSSTND
+2706 TPLGSSSND

-2734 PARTASAMAAVDAR
+2734 RERAASAMAAVDER
-2748 LVRRDFGLVQLLD
+2748 LVRRDYGLVQLLD

-2796 MAFAKMGDSEKA
+2796 MAFAKMGDGAKA

-2816 PVNHSATPGASAL
+2816 PVGHSSDAAGAAL

-2863 YRLIVESLLGLR
+2863 YRLIVESLLGLG
-2875 LEADTLHIEP
+2875 LAGDELTIAPHLPDNW
-2885 CIPADWA
+2885 DG
-2892 EFKLQYRY
+2892 FKLHYRY
-2900 RDTVYHITVALVEHA
+2900 RTANYVVKVSAGESAALSLDGQALNGNIIKLSDDGREHLVELRVA
-2915 GRPNRIILDGCELQN
+2915 RAPN
-2930 GAIPLRDDQQ
+2930 A
-2940 PHSVMVQI
+2940 
-2948 PRPVKLEVK
+2948 KTY

>member
-8 LSATLNSWQDA
+8 PLEKLNAWQDA
-19 VSADPDGIPNADD
+19 VRTDRDGSPSADE

-45 MAAHGKHLAARHRL
+45 MAAHGKHLAARHQL
-59 STRGGPDR
+59 SRRGGPDR
-67 LLDRLAD
+67 LLDRLTE

-89 IKAGRQVTPASE
+89 IKAGRQITPASD

-107 YLIEEHIRTAR
+107 YLIEEQIRTAR

-126 KELPR
+126 NELPR
-131 LADQDAEGNPRVY
+131 LANEDAEGNPRVY

-167 DSYQEIA
+167 VAYQDEA
-174 PLKLGELW
+174 PLKIGELW

-202 VYDNRQQR
+202 VYDNRKQR
-210 DRANTW
+210 DNANTW
-216 ADQMGETAEKNP
+216 ADQMSETAEKNP

-293 AADQVSISNSIG
+293 AADQVTISNCIG

-318 VETMS
+318 VETLS
-323 AVEQTLRCDPGDT
+323 AVEQTLRRDPDDI

-357 RCDFT
+357 RCDYT
-362 EVQVAEQALALAQA
+362 EVQVAEQALELAQA

-391 IGYYLVGTGLPALE
+391 IGYYLVGSGLPALE
-405 DKLAVRKAFGSKL
+405 TKLAVRNPLGSALSKI
-418 RNVGRT
+418 GRA
-424 APLTAYLG
+424 APLATYLG
-432 GIAAFTA
+432 AIAVFTA
-439 LFTASVVV
+439 LFTVSVML
-447 HAWHNGLEGGL
+447 HSWHNGLDGAL
-458 LVLLGLMAAIG
+458 LVLLGVMAAIG

-476 LVNFMATQLAVPHP
+476 LVNFMATQLTVPHP

-496 KEGIPDDARTMV
+496 REGIPDDARTMV
-508 VVPSMLFTNDN
+508 VVPSMLFTIDN
-519 VATLCEALEVRYLA
+519 VAPLCEALEVRYLA

-549 APNETMP
+549 APNESMP
-556 EDAELLALARAAIA
+556 EDAELLALARATIA
-570 QLNAKYRDTAGPGPV
+570 QLNAKYLAG
-585 VVPLPDAD
+585 
-593 DADDGMADAVA
+593 
-604 PVAPFLLLH
+604 PFLLLH
-613 RPRVWSDSEGA
+613 RPRVWSEGERA

-648 KFLVVEGDVHGLQ
+648 RFSVVEGDTGGLLN
-661 AIRYVITL
+661 IRYVITL
-669 DTDTLLPRDSARQF
+669 DTDTLLPRDAARQF

-689 PLNHPQLDPAGRRV
+689 PLNHPQLDAGGRRV
-703 VEGYG
+703 IEGYG
-708 ILQPRVSASLPSET
+708 ILQPRVSAALPSET

-770 LGSRLP
+770 LGNRLP

-802 ETYPSRYSDDVSRR
+802 ETYPSCYSDDVSRR

-827 GWLRTRVPTQDGKR
+827 GWLRLRVPAFGGTR
-841 EPNPLSSLSRW
+841 EPNPLSALSRW

-875 ARLPT
+875 ARLPS

-887 VLSVIFLPTF
+887 ILSVFFVPTF
-897 VSALV
+897 ISALV

-926 MFGHAVLQAAFLPY
+926 MFGHVALQVAFLPY
-940 EAWFSFDAIVRT
+940 EAWFSVDAIART
-952 GWRMLVSR
+952 GWRMLVTR
-960 RHLLEWRPSSLARS
+960 RNLLEWRPSSLARS
-974 STDMETNWQRMWF
+974 STDMGTNWRRMWF
-987 SPVLAVG
+987 SPALAVG
-994 AAVMLSFA
+994 AALTLAFA

-1012 LLLLWFMAPVI
+1012 VLLLWFMAPVI

-1028 LPMEPLGAELSDT
+1028 LPMETRSAELSDT
-1041 DSLFLHTLA
+1041 DVLFLHSLA
-1050 RKTWR
+1050 RKTWG
-1055 FFEDFVV
+1055 FFEDFVGP
-1062 AGDNWLPPDNM
+1062 GDNWLPPDNM
-1073 QEHPVLVVAHR
+1073 QEHPVMVVAHR

-1107 LGQVLARTAATFD
+1107 LGQVLARTAATFE
-1120 TMDRMERHHGHF
+1120 TMDRMERHQGHF

-1146 MYVSAVDSGNF
+1146 MYVSSVDSGNL

-1189 QVVADYAGDAT
+1189 QVVAEQAL
-1200 AADAAAGAAA
+1200 DAAPDNGAT
-1210 ADAGAVSAVAVV
+1210 

-1228 RSHLAEARRE
+1228 QHHLAEARRA

-1244 LAHALSVLCFD
+1244 LAHVLDTLCVD

-1261 AAAEPQ
+1261 AAGPD
-1267 LRGWAEKLVFQCHDA
+1267 LHGWAEKLAAHSGHA
-1282 RDELFELA
+1282 RDELFALA
-1290 PWMKAVQE
+1290 PWMKAGQE
-1298 YVVDSSLTRIPTLRE
+1298 HLVDSSLTRIPTLRE
-1313 LAGFTLAASA
+1313 LAGFSSIASA
-1323 SSDLA
+1323 GSDLA
-1328 PSERARQHTLMQLV
+1328 PSERARQHALTHMV
-1342 GEGSAE
+1342 GQGSAE
-1348 ARRRLERIADLAAR
+1348 AQRRLDNIAGLASR

-1370 FSFLYNTTTNLL
+1370 FSFLYNTTTNLM
-1382 AIGYNVS
+1382 AIGYNAS
-1389 DRRLDASCYDLLAS
+1389 DCRLDASCYDLLAS

-1458 YRDTLLDQTYHAII
+1458 YRDTLLDQTYRAII

-1519 DDLVIA
+1519 DDLVVA

-1535 DPGAACENLNRMAAL
+1535 DAEAASENLQRMAAL
-1550 GFMGK
+1550 GFMGM

-1589 FLALS
+1589 LLALS

-1629 QSHTAD
+1629 HSHTAD
-1635 LAAMRAPQAPA
+1635 LAADMGASMTPA
-1646 SMPMRVIGTASTAQ
+1646 SMPMRAITTAATVQ

-1720 FQPTLAVPA
+1720 FQPTLVESK

-1760 DDIELRRTRITNQSQ
+1760 DDIEMRRTRITNKSQ
-1775 VARTI
+1775 VTRTI

-1790 APSAADAAHPAFSKL
+1790 APAAADAAHPAFSKL

-1839 VHDGA
+1839 VHDGVLV
-1844 HDGLPSD
+1844 G
-1851 VSFETSRAD
+1851 VSFETSRPD

-1873 LLEPAAL
+1873 LLEAAPL

-1891 VAIRYKLTLQPDQVV
+1891 VAIRYKLTLAPDQVV
-1906 TLDVVTGMTDTREAA
+1906 VLDAVTGMTETREAA

-1953 ATEADAQLYSRLA
+1953 ATESDAQLYSQLA
-1966 SSIIYPNAALR
+1966 SSVIYPNAALR
-1977 ADAAILIRNQRGQSG
+1977 ADAAVLIRNHRGQSG

-2010 DPENIDLARQ
+2010 DPQNIDLARQ

-2044 SGYRQALHEQIMGLI
+2044 SGYRQTLHDQIMGLI
-2059 ASSIDAQSIDRP
+2059 ASSIDAQAIDRP

-2079 DQISPEDRVLMQSV
+2079 DQIAPEDRVLMQSV
-2093 ARAILSDARG
+2093 ARAVLSDARG

-2113 PLSPKLPMGV
+2113 PLTPKLPAGV

-2129 PYAPV
+2129 PYAR
-2134 VLSAST
+2134 LEGSAST
-2140 PAAVAA
+2140 SGAAATK
-2146 NVPALILDNGTGGFS
+2146 VPALILDNGTGGFS
-2161 ADGREYVIRTDGAN
+2161 ADGREYVIRTDGSN
-2175 RTPAPWVNVL
+2175 RTPAPWANVL

-2229 VRDEA
+2229 IRDEA
-2234 TGKFWSPTALPVRA
+2234 TGRFWSPTALPVRA
-2248 NGQYTTR
+2248 NGLYTTR
-2255 HGFGYSVFEHAEEAI
+2255 HGFGYSVFEHAEEAV

-2281 APIKYSVIK
+2281 ASIKYSVIK
-2290 LRNDSSVPRKLSV
+2290 LRNDSTVPRKLSV

-2311 GDLRSKSSMHVI
+2311 GDLRPKSSMHVV
-2323 TELDAQSG
+2323 TELDQQSG

-2350 QVEAQNK
+2350 QVEAQNR
-2357 TYTSD
+2357 TFTSD
-2362 RHEFVGRNR
+2362 RNEFVGRNR
-2371 NLAHPAAMNRARLSG
+2371 NLASPAAMNRARLSG
-2386 KVGAGLDPCAAIQV
+2386 KIGAGLDPCAAIQV
-2400 VIELQPGQER
+2400 AIELQPGQER

-2418 GGRRNADAS
+2418 GGRRDADAS
-2427 GMVQRYKGGEAA
+2427 GMVQRYKGSEAA
-2439 QAAFDMVRDHWDA
+2439 QAAFDLVRQHWDA

-2457 RIETPDPSLDVL
+2457 RIETPDPALDVL

-2555 LPLATHRYVMG
+2555 LPLATHRYVSS
-2566 TGDASVLA
+2566 TGDASVLL

-2581 GRMLTQEEESYYDM
+2581 GRLLTQEEESYYDM
-2595 PGHSRQSADL
+2595 PGHSQQSADL
-2605 YEHCVRAIRRGLRF
+2605 YEHCVRAIKRGLRF

-2655 DVLTKFAEVAE
+2655 DVLMKFAEVAE
-2666 LHHDPEFAVIC
+2666 LHHDPAFAATC
-2677 RDEAKRL
+2677 RSEAKRL
-2684 AANVEAKAW
+2684 AANVEANGW

-2706 TPLGSSTND
+2706 TPLGSMTND

-2796 MAFAKMGDSEKA
+2796 MAFAKMGDGDKA

-2816 PVNHSATPGASAL
+2816 PVNHSATPAGSAL

-2863 YRLIVESLLGLR
+2863 YRLIVESLLGLNLAGDQLTIAPHLPAEWDGFR
-2875 LEADTLHIEP
+2875 LH
-2885 CIPADWA
+2885 
-2892 EFKLQYRY
+2892 YRY
-2900 RDTVYHITVALVEHA
+2900 RSASYAITVKVTVTAGTLV
-2915 GRPNRIILDGCELQN
+2915 LDGQAVGGNAITLADDGFHHAVELTV
-2930 GAIPLRDDQQ
+2930 LRGNAV
-2940 PHSVMVQI
+2940 PS
-2948 PRPVKLEVK
+2948 